1 MIRYKSL
8 IKYTLL
14 AGITLG
20 MTSCDSFLDRE
31 PLSEVTPDAFLRT
44 EADLAAYTIGAYNF
58 PTHSG
63 FSIGTFGIDN
73 NTDNQATSNA
83 STIWVPG
90 EYRVPQSGGAWSF
103 NAIRNINYFIENAVP
118 NWKGGEITGN
128 GTNIEHYIGEAY
140 FLRAYEYFN
149 KVQAL
154 GDFPIVKNSLPDD
167 QNILAD
173 ASKRR
178 PRNEVARFILADLDS
193 AILLLKEEAPG
204 GKNRISRNSALLFK
218 SRVGLHE
225 GSWLTYH
232 RGTARVPGGP
242 GWPGQGKVDNFS
254 IDIDSEIDYFLTQAM
269 NAAEQVADQVTLETN
284 TKDGGYNSSAN
295 PYFNMFASENPSG
308 YQEVLMWRDYD
319 PTLTIN
325 HNVNHYLNRNGGN
338 TGYTREFIDNFVM
351 ANGLPIYAP
360 ASGYQGDDY
369 IADVKSGRDS
379 RLQLFVKA
387 PGELRV
393 NNITNSDGSPVLIT
407 NPDIIGLQ
415 ETRYVTGYGVKKGF
429 SYDNNQG
436 EGNMG
441 STGAIV
447 FRGVEAYL
455 NYIEASYIKE
465 GAVNG
470 KAASYWRAIRE
481 RAGVNSEYMI
491 TVGATDMSIE
501 AANDFGAYSAGAVL
515 SDVILYNI
523 RRERRAELMSE
534 GMRMFDLKRWAALD
548 QLKTTPHIV
557 EGFKLWGP
565 MQHWYKDEQTG
576 ESALVEPGTGGTPN
590 VSAKSEGEYLRPYRI
605 VTSATNLV
613 KDGYRWAYAHYLEPI
628 AVQHFIITTPDGSGA
643 PSSSIIYQNPD
654 WPMTANSG
662 ALD

>member
-8 IKYTLL
+8 KNSLIAAGVAL
-14 AGITLG
+14 AF
-20 MTSCDSFLDRE
+20 TSCNDFLDRA
-31 PLSEVTPDAFLRT
+31 PLSEVTPDAYLKT
-44 EADLAAYTIGAYNF
+44 EADLAAYTVGAYSF
-58 PTHSG
+58 PTHGG
-63 FSIGTFGIDN
+63 FNIGTFGIDN
-73 NTDNQATSNA
+73 GTDNQATSNA
-83 STIWVPG
+83 SPIWIPG
-90 EYRVPQSGGAWSF
+90 EYRVSQSGGVWNF

-118 NWKGGEITGN
+118 NWKEGKITGN
-128 GTNIEHYIGEAY
+128 GPNIEHYIGEAY

-154 GDFPIVKNSLPDD
+154 GDFPILKTSLPDD
-167 QNILAD
+167 QALLTE

-193 AILLLKEEAPG
+193 AILLLKDAAPG

-254 IDIDSEIDYFLTQAM
+254 IDIDSEIDFFLTQAM
-269 NAAEQVADQVTLETN
+269 NAAELVADQISLETN
-284 TKDGGYNSSAN
+284 KQDDGYNSSGN
-295 PYFNMFASENPSG
+295 PYFNMFASENLSA
-308 YQEVLMWRDYD
+308 YQEVLFWRDYD
-319 PTLTIN
+319 PSLGIN
-325 HNVNHYLNRNGGN
+325 QNVNHYLNRNGGN
-338 TGYTREFIDNFVM
+338 TGYTREFVDNFLM
-351 ANGLPIYAP
+351 ANGLPIYATG
-360 ASGYQGDDY
+360 SGYQGDDL
-369 IADVKSGRDS
+369 IENVKSGRDN
-379 RLQLFVKA
+379 RLQLFMKA

-393 NNITNSDGSPVLIT
+393 NNITNADGSPVLIT
-407 NPDIIGLQ
+407 DPDIIGLQ
-415 ETRYVTGYGVKKGF
+415 ETKYVTGYGVKKGF

-436 EGNMG
+436 EGNLG

-455 NYIEASYIKE
+455 NYIEASYMKE

-470 KAASYWRAIRE
+470 KAASYWKAIRT
-481 RAGVNSEYMI
+481 RAGVNPDFMV

-501 AANDFGAYSAGAVL
+501 AGNDFGAYSSGSVL
-515 SDVILYNI
+515 SDKVLYNI
-523 RRERRAELMSE
+523 RRERRTELMAE
-534 GMRMFDLKRWAALD
+534 GSRMRDLKRWASLD
-548 QLKTTPHIV
+548 QLKTTPHII

-565 MQHWYKDEQTG
+565 MQNWYKDPTTG
-576 ESALVEPGTGGTPN
+576 ESLLVEPGTGGTPN
-590 VSAKSEGEYLRPYRI
+590 VSAESDSKYLRPYRI

-613 KDGYRWAYAHYLEPI
+613 KDGYQWAYAHYLEPI
-628 AVQHFIITTPDGSGA
+628 AIQHFIITTPDGSGV
-643 PSSSIIYQNPD
+643 PSNSVIYQNPD
-654 WPMTANSG
+654 WPLTPNSG